1 MADIETRTITLD
13 GVTLAPM
20 PVRDAQE
27 VQRAFKK
34 LEDAAKK
41 ERERAEMAEEEKESC
56 KDQMEEMTA
65 AADKALADTKAEAK
79 TEVEKRDAIIATKD
93 AEIETLK
100 QQLKDAAI
108 TPEKL
113 DAFVQERGTVIDR
126 ARFALGDAKA
136 DFKTKS
142 VGEIRRQV
150 VDSRIGQKAKDWTD
164 AQIEASFDSLTASFE
179 PSKTSGNAADAAA
192 AFSRPSF
199 SYTADAAQKAKDAM
213 YDEYNANLAKAWQ
226 GTRQ

>member
-41 ERERAEMAEEEKESC
+41 ERERAEAAEEEKE
-56 KDQMEEMTA
+56 EMSEKCDA
-65 AADKALADTKAEAK
+65 AIATIDEVKAEAK
-79 TEVEKRDAIIATKD
+79 TEIEKRDAVIATKD

-126 ARFALGDAKA
+126 ARHALGDAKA

-150 VDSRIGQKAKDWTD
+150 VDARLGQKAKDWTD
-164 AQIEASFDSLTASFE
+164 AQVEASFDSLTAGFE
-179 PSKTSGNAADAAA
+179 SSKTSGNVADAAA

-199 SYTADAAQKAKDAM
+199 AYTADAAQKAKDAM
-213 YDEYNANLAKAWQ
+213 YDEYNDNLAKAWQ
-226 GTRQ
+226 QTRQ